1 MENKINAS
9 ELQRKGLKRVYEN
22 IDRYSSF
29 LIENTRKQQ
38 ELYIT
43 KYKDNLGSII
53 QEIRKHKEE
62 LNNEGFEK
70 IAIFGSVATG
80 KSTSKSDVDISFE
93 LKDKKSGLI
102 NIAKKKN
109 TLSKILNKIDNLDL
123 HHFSLLKASIKEEI
137 VDKGISVI

>member
-70 IAIFGSVATG
+70 IVIFGSVATG